1 MRSQI
6 QCVCG
11 RVVKERGAKVRERLY
26 YYYLRLP
33 ARYPLVTERF
43 SAPTQPQ
50 TPSHY
55 ELWDCGV
62 RWVGTVGDERKA
74 GPGVII
80 RNVGVDR
87 VVRRLLPAA
96 SRRLKQSQ
104 GSISCRIAYLAH
116 ISGSQRAWRPL
127 HVNVRT
133 LQDPW
138 RPVRAART
146 TSPLSCRRA
155 DRDNTLSSNRIQRKL
170 LRS

>member
-1 MRSQI
+1 M
-6 QCVCG
+6 
-11 RVVKERGAKVRERLY
+11 
-26 YYYLRLP
+26 LRAVGLP
-33 ARYPLVTERF
+33 R
-43 SAPTQPQ
+43 
-50 TPSHY
+50 H
-55 ELWDCGV
+55 GV
-62 RWVGTVGDERKA
+62 RWVGTVGDEHKA

-96 SRRLKQSQ
+96 SRRVKQSQ
-104 GSISCRIAYLAH
+104 GSISCRIAYLAQ

-127 HVNVRT
+127 HVNART

-146 TSPLSCRRA
+146 TSLVSCRRA